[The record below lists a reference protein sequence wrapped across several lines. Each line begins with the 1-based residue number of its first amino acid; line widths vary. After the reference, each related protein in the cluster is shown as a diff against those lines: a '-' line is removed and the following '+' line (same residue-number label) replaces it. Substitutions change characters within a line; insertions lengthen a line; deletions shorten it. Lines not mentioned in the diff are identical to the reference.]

1 MSQQVQQETFSAS
14 ALRMQG
20 DNGHFKRMEEL
31 EKEIIQQALDFY
43 GGSISEAARR
53 LGVGRST
60 LYRKLSLAARQEDPR

>member
-1 MSQQVQQETFSAS
+1 MPNPVQQETVSIT
-14 ALRMQG
+14 ALRMQ
-20 DNGHFKRMEEL
+20 DDQGHIKRMEAL

-60 LYRKLSLAARQEDPR
+60 LYRKLSSNSRQEDPR